1 MTAQI
6 PKFLTERLWYGHSL
20 AATVG
25 AMSVGFIPAAMMERW
40 TLNTHLDTIGFP
52 IPPVALVLGYI
63 LARKYPCSAAI
74 WVWVP
79 PLLFFAWDAHPACF
93 WLESA
98 VVLQVAMARCLRQ
111 PAWNHLCLRRQR
123 VPRRTVCD
131 DAAYKFD
138 LLFDWSGRIQS
149 SSFKAF
155 PNSLIAV
162 NFAEQPASAAT

>member
-6 PKFLTERLWYGHSL
+6 PKFLTDRLWYGHLL

-79 PLLFFAWDAHPACF
+79 PLRGLTSRDGKMFTTTC
-93 WLESA
+93 LES
-98 VVLQVAMARCLRQ
+98 
-111 PAWNHLCLRRQR
+111 P
-123 VPRRTVCD
+123 
-131 DAAYKFD
+131 
-138 LLFDWSGRIQS
+138 LLAQT
-149 SSFKAF
+149 
-155 PNSLIAV
+155 
-162 NFAEQPASAAT
+162 ASA